1 MEADGDELVAL
12 EHHGHHLALV
22 RVRQHRRRR
31 VVVRLAGLAL
41 ARVQD
46 LEYSRDLLG
55 VRADDVALSDRPHVE
70 HLHKKVCHHLQFRIL
85 HNTVN
90 DFRQKSLNA
99 PSLNGKLPRH
109 FIDTFNEFLV
119 KTWLYTIPC

>member
-1 MEADGDELVAL
+1 MEADGDELVSL

-46 LEYSRDLLG
+46 LEYPRDLLG

-70 HLHKKVCHHLQFRIL
+70 HLHKKVVTISEFRIL
-85 HNTVN
+85 HTAVN
-90 DFRQKSLNA
+90 DFEQKSIKA
-99 PSLNGKLPRH
+99 
-109 FIDTFNEFLV
+109 TFQNVV
-119 KTWLYTIPC
+119 KITPTFH